1 MENKYLLQKVF
12 SVTNAGLDIIRDVL
26 GDAIDDA
33 VINHKKA
40 FRLRPEER
48 TPSAHLYPPKDSCDC
63 WHVKDFG
70 MGEGGGYFS
79 PIDLYM
85 WINGKSQFRMALEE
99 LAERYGVDEQLSV
112 SVNKPDIESVLPVP
126 KSWVQGLVSRS
137 LKV

>member
-48 TPSAHLYPPKDSCDC
+48 TPSA
-63 WHVKDFG
+63 
-70 MGEGGGYFS
+70 
-79 PIDLYM
+79 
-85 WINGKSQFRMALEE
+85 
-99 LAERYGVDEQLSV
+99 
-112 SVNKPDIESVLPVP
+112 
-126 KSWVQGLVSRS
+126 
-137 LKV
+137 